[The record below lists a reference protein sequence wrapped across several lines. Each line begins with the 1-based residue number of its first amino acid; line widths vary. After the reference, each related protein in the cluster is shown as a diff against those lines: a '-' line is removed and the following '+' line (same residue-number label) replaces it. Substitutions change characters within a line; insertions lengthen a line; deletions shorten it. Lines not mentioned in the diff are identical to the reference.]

1 MPAKQ
6 PDKKYTTPEA
16 AEVTGIPEGTIRSWM
31 SRHPGKFIENLHFV
45 IEPDGRKLWTST
57 GVEFLKTRPIS
68 ATEDASP
75 EADTLI
81 ETLLDD
87 AANYYAQRFWQELP
101 TRVVRR
107 IQQMRTNPTE
117 AEKTLIEQSTQ
128 NALSIGT
135 FSLLPNY
142 MRLSDGES

>member
-6 PDKKYTTPEA
+6 PDKKYTTTEA

-31 SRHPGKFIENLHFV
+31 SRHPGKFVENLHFV
-45 IEPDGRKLWTST
+45 IEADGRKLWTSN
-57 GVEFLKTRPIS
+57 GVEFLKTRPINV
-68 ATEDASP
+68 TEDAP
-75 EADTLI
+75 GEADTLI
-81 ETLLDD
+81 EALLDE
-87 AANYYAQRFWQELP
+87 AAGYYANRFFQELP
-101 TRVVRR
+101 TRVIRR

-128 NALSIGT
+128 KALSIGT

-142 MRLSDGES
+142 MRLPDGES